1 MCHAIIFV
9 ASLKWNPTL
18 PPPLLPLPLP
28 LHTLRG

>member
-18 PPPLLPLPLP
+18 PPPLLPLPL
-28 LHTLRG
+28 HTLRG